1 MKNHYDVF
9 VVGDYC
15 LDLIFTGLKSKP
27 ILGKEIIS
35 SGFGITTGGT
45 CNSVITLHRL
55 GVKVGWAADFG
66 TDDFSQIVLNR
77 LRHENIEEEFFIHH
91 QKQLRFITVSL
102 SYPEDRAFI
111 AYYDHG
117 PQIPAAVKAISKVDA
132 TLLYIPGLLH
142 GPQFK
147 LAKRIST
154 SKRMKIMMD
163 GNFPEWLTY
172 KDKQVRYSIENV
184 DIFSCNSDE
193 ALRLTGE
200 KNIEKSVSLLGKMC
214 PIVTVKA
221 GSKGAYGISNKNLE
235 FIPGIK
241 VKAVD
246 TTGAGDCFNAGFMKA
261 WLENKSLKQC
271 LQFGNIVG
279 GLSTLGHGGTEFIV
293 KENDIVK
300 RLRNY
305 KD

>member
-1 MKNHYDVF
+1 M
-9 VVGDYC
+9 
-15 LDLIFTGLKSKP
+15 
-27 ILGKEIIS
+27 GKEIIS
-35 SGFGITTGGT
+35 SGFGITSGGT
-45 CNSVITLHRL
+45 CNSVIALHRL

-66 TDDFSQIVLNR
+66 TDDFSQII
-77 LRHENIEEEFFIHH
+77 LRKLREENIEEEFFIHH

-111 AYYDHG
+111 AYYDQG

-142 GPQFK
+142 GSQFR
-147 LAKRIST
+147 LAKRIAT
-154 SKRMKIMMD
+154 SKKMKIMMD

-193 ALRLTGE
+193 ALRLTGV
-200 KNIEKSVSLLGKMC
+200 KNIEKSISLLGKMC

-221 GSKGAYGISNKNLE
+221 GSKGAYGISDKKLE
-235 FIPGIK
+235 FVPGIK
-241 VKAVD
+241 VKVVD

-261 WLENKSLKQC
+261 WFENKSLKQC
-271 LQFGNIVG
+271 LQYGNIVG
-279 GLSTLGHGGTEFIV
+279 GLSTLGHGGTEFVV
-293 KENDIVK
+293 KEDDIVK
-300 RLRNY
+300 RLRIY